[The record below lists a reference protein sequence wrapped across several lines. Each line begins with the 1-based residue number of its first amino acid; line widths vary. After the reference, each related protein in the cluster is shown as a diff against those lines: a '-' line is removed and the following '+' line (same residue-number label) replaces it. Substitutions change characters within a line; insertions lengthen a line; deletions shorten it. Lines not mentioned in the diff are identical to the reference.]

1 MRYVQVISN
10 MGKEEPKLNRSVLF
24 SLLLCTFLL
33 AACGQQASGA
43 VSAASSAPAPA
54 VSSSV
59 PESSSV
65 PTPVA
70 ASVSEP
76 ELEPEL
82 ETVDFAVAG
91 QPLYGEN
98 LGTVAISGT
107 KVSCDLY
114 YGDADAQLNAGAGI
128 YMGQGGKLPG
138 EGGTVLV
145 AGHTGT
151 YFRDFESAEIGADIT
166 LDLSYGEYHYEIVD
180 MQVVEA
186 TDTTTYDLN
195 ATEENLILYTC
206 YPFGQLSPT
215 PYRYFI
221 YGKFVSGPAV
231 TGRSMA

>member
-1 MRYVQVISN
+1 MNKSLFISLFLCVI
-10 MGKEEPKLNRSVLF
+10 
-24 SLLLCTFLL
+24 LL
-33 AACGQQASGA
+33 AACGQPASE
-43 VSAASSAPAPA
+43 AAPASSSAPVPAISSSAP

-59 PESSSV
+59 PV
-65 PTPVA
+65 PS
-70 ASVSEP
+70 SVSEP
-76 ELEPEL
+76 EPPPASEA
-82 ETVDFAVAG
+82 VDFTVVG

-98 LGTVAISGT
+98 LGTVTISGT
-107 KVSCDLY
+107 RVDCAIY

-206 YPFGQLSPT
+206 YPFGQLTPT

-221 YGKFVSGPAV
+221 YGKFVSGPAA
-231 TGRSMA
+231 TGRGAA

>member
-1 MRYVQVISN
+1 MRYVQIN
-10 MGKEEPKLNRSVLF
+10 IMMGKEDLNLNKSLLI
-24 SLLLCTFLL
+24 SLLLCIILL
-33 AACGQQASGA
+33 AACGQPASGST
-43 VSAASSAPAPA
+43 SAASSAPAPA
-54 VSSSV
+54 VSSSA

-65 PTPVA
+65 PA
-70 ASVSEP
+70 ASSVSEP
-76 ELEPEL
+76 EPEPVPEL
-82 ETVDFAVAG
+82 VDFTVVG

-107 KVSCDLY
+107 NVDCDIY
-114 YGDADAQLNAGAGI
+114 YGDSDAQLNAGAGI

-138 EGGTVLV
+138 EGGTVLA

-151 YFRDFESAEIGADIT
+151 YFRDFESAELGADIT

-221 YGKFVSGPAV
+221 YGKFVSGPAA
-231 TGRSMA
+231 TGRGVA